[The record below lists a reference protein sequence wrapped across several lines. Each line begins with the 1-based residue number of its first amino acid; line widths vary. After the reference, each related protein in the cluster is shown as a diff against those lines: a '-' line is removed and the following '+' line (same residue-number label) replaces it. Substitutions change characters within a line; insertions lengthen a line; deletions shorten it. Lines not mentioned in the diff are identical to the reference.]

1 MKTAILALSLV
12 LVSSASFAA
21 NHDPKAIAKMLKDS
35 KVSLSDG
42 IAFAEKSSG
51 SVTSAKFEIDKGKLV
66 LSIYTIPEGLG
77 VEPEKATLTELVG
90 DATEG
95 TAGLKTHVFEDKEH
109 IARSAVHMTLF
120 QLSTMNLKQVI
131 ELALTR
137 QNGIVIDVRNPMVR
151 NQRPVADV
159 ILVDD
164 DGDDAFTVTVDL
176 LNGKTTVKKHY

>member
-12 LVSSASFAA
+12 LASQSALAA
-21 NHDPKAIAKMLKDS
+21 NHDPKAIAAMLGTA
-35 KVSLSDG
+35 KVSLVEG
-42 IAFAEKSSG
+42 ITFAEKTSG
-51 SVTSAKFEIDKGKLV
+51 VATSAKFEIDKGKLV

-90 DATEG
+90 NAADG
-95 TAGLKTHVFEDKEH
+95 TVGLKTHVFEDKEH

-120 QLSTMNLKQVI
+120 QLSPMSLKQVI
-131 ELALTR
+131 DQALSR
-137 QNGIVIDVRNPMVR
+137 QNGIVIDVRNPMIR

-164 DGDDAFTVTVDL
+164 DGDDAYTVTVDL
-176 LNGKTTVKKHY
+176 LNGKTTVKKQY